1 MNCVSHQPDQKASG
15 PSQVV
20 VALLASETVLA
31 SDSLEST
38 VASESALQAEMNRR
52 AEIITDVLAGIMEQ
66 PATFRH
72 WGLNE

>member
-20 VALLASETVLA
+20 VALLTSETVLV
-31 SDSLEST
+31 SDSIEST
-38 VASESALQAEMNRR
+38 VASEQALQAEMNRR
-52 AEIITDVLAGIMEQ
+52 AEVITDVLAGIMEQ
-66 PATFRH
+66 PTAFRH

>member
-1 MNCVSHQPDQKASG
+1 MNCVSHQPDEPASG

-20 VALLASETVLA
+20 VSFIATETVRLTDPA
-31 SDSLEST
+31 
-38 VASESALQAEMNRR
+38 ESAAVNELAFEEEMTRR

-66 PATFRH
+66 PAAFRH